1 MRRSL
6 RLGVL
11 FATVAAV
18 ASGSDVVAEAVA
30 VGATLAARTLEDQ
43 HGETR
48 SIDRGTRF
56 VLFSRDMDGG
66 DVIEEALS
74 DAPEGFL
81 EARSAV
87 YVADISRMPGLVT
100 RLFALPSMRRR
111 PYPMLLDRTGD
122 ATADLPAEKG
132 RATLVR
138 LEALRVAA
146 VTSFACTCVATCS
159 GMAGARTE
167 ASSSAAATPTRP
179 SYPTAIAPA
188 NARRSPECA

>member
-1 MRRSL
+1 M
-6 RLGVL
+6 L
-11 FATVAAV
+11 FAAVAAV
-18 ASGSDVVAEAVA
+18 ASGSEVAEVAAVA
-30 VGATLAARTLEDQ
+30 GVGSTLPARSLEDQ
-43 HGETR
+43 HGEVR

-81 EARSAV
+81 EARGAV
-87 YVADISRMPGLVT
+87 FVADISRMPSLVT

-132 RATLVR
+132 RATLIR

-146 VTSFACTCVATCS
+146 VTSFDEP
-159 GMAGARTE
+159 GALRE
-167 ASSSAAATPTRP
+167 ALGDP
-179 SYPTAIAPA
+179 PTA
-188 NARRSPECA
+188 E